1 MRRHRIVNRIAGA
14 IVLLLCCSGVWS
26 QNTAQEVPSETALAT
41 MPPERLGDL
50 LMTQHRYV
58 EAAHVYNR
66 APVSAVILNKIGVAW
81 HHLSALGEARHHYE
95 QALQLDPNYADAMN
109 NLGAVYFAEQ
119 NYRKAIHYYQ
129 RALRLAPGSAVYLV
143 NLGTAYF
150 AENKTREGEQ
160 AYQKALAIDSEVFDL
175 SRGQI
180 VPAAANPRQ
189 RAQLDF
195 CVAKLL
201 AQSGQPD
208 DALEFLNKAVA
219 AGFTDWHRL
228 MEDPALAQLRRT
240 PGFSALV
247 AEMGA
252 R

>member
-1 MRRHRIVNRIAGA
+1 MGRRRSAYRIAGA
-14 IVLLLCCSGVWS
+14 ILLVLCCSGSWS
-26 QNTAQEVPSETALAT
+26 QNTAQEVPFETALAT

-58 EAAHVYNR
+58 EAAYVYNR
-66 APVSAVILNKIGVAW
+66 APVSAVLLNKIGVAW

-95 QALQLDPNYADAMN
+95 QALVLDPNYPDAMN

-129 RALRLAPGSAVYLV
+129 QALRVAPDSAVYFV

-150 AENKTREGEQ
+150 AQNKTRQGEQ
-160 AYQKALAIDSEVFDL
+160 AYRKALALDPEVFDL

-189 RAQLDF
+189 RAQLDY
-195 CVAKLL
+195 CIAELL
-201 AQSGQPD
+201 AQSGQTD

-219 AGFTDWHRL
+219 AGFADWHRL
-228 MEDPALAQLRRT
+228 MADPALAQLRRT
-240 PGFSALV
+240 PGFSALLPQI
-247 AEMGA
+247 AA